1 MRRRYAHLV
10 GVIVCSLLL
19 LAVSASFGA
28 QQPAR
33 EKIGG
38 TVSILAVWAERV
50 TET

>member
-1 MRRRYAHLV
+1 MRRRYAHQV

-19 LAVSASFGA
+19 AVSASSGA

-38 TVSILAVWAERV
+38 TVNILAVWAERV